1 MKITRIETIAIHMPY
16 QEQILEHLR
25 KGWGLGNRATDE
37 EFAAQRAKFEEEFRT
52 ARPPSV
58 RTTIYRVYTDED
70 LVGLGEGAALDE
82 DQLAAFIGHSPF
94 EYIMDDSVGPLQIA
108 FYDLMGQAL
117 DLPLARV
124 IGPAADRAPLAWWSH
139 CFPAEVLRSEAE
151 RAQALGYRVHKFKRR
166 AHTDVIEQ
174 IAAIAEVTP
183 ADYEIT
189 VDANETFGTIERA
202 LDIGARLKKFSQLH
216 CLESPIDQSD
226 IDGYRRLHDELGL
239 PLAHH
244 MGNPDAIDALH
255 SEVYDYFILGA
266 QIAGTVRNG
275 AIANTRKKP
284 FWMQLGGDG
293 TDISTLFMLHLA
305 AAVPNAT
312 KGHVSMQHLQVDI
325 LLQEP
330 LTVIDGEVMIPQTP
344 GLGGTLNMDVVE
356 RYRA

>member
-1 MKITRIETIAIHMPY
+1 MRITKIEATAIDMPY
-16 QEQILEHLR
+16 QAQIVEHLR

-37 EFAAQRAKFEEEFRT
+37 QFAAERARFEKEWEQAKAPT
-52 ARPPSV
+52 V
-58 RTTIYRVYTDED
+58 RSTIYQVHTDEG

-82 DQLAAFIGHSPF
+82 AKLAEYVGHSPF
-94 EYIMDDSVGPLQIA
+94 EYIMDDSAGPLQIA

-124 IGPAADRAPLAWWSH
+124 IGPARDRAPLAWWSH
-139 CFPAEVLRSEAE
+139 CFPPEVLRAEAE

-166 AHTDVIEQ
+166 AHTDVVDQ
-174 IAAIAEVTP
+174 VAAIAQVTP
-183 ADYEIT
+183 ESYEIT
-189 VDANETFGTIERA
+189 IDANETFGNVERA
-202 LDIGARLKKFSQLH
+202 LTVCAGLKAHPQLH

-226 IDGYRRLHDELGL
+226 IDGYRKLHDELGL

-244 MGNPDAIDALH
+244 IGKPDAVDALY

-266 QIAGTVRNG
+266 RIAGTVRNG
-275 AIANTRKKP
+275 AIANARKKP

-312 KGHVSMQHLQVDI
+312 KGHVSMQHLQTDI
-325 LLQEP
+325 LLTEP
-330 LTVIDGEVMIPQTP
+330 LKVVDGDVILPTTP
-344 GLGGTLNMDVVE
+344 GLGGTLNMDVVDK
-356 RYRA
+356 YRV

>member
-1 MKITRIETIAIHMPY
+1 MRITRIETIALHMPY

-37 EFAAQRAKFEEEFRT
+37 QFAAERPRFEKEFRT
-52 ARPPSV
+52 AQPPSI

-70 LVGLGEGAALDE
+70 LVGLGEGAALDKE
-82 DQLAAFIGHSPF
+82 QLAGYIGHSPF

-124 IGPAADRAPLAWWSH
+124 IGPARDRAPLAWWSH
-139 CFPAEVLRSEAE
+139 CFPPDVLQSEAQ

-166 AHTDVIEQ
+166 AHTDVVAQ
-174 IAAIAEVTP
+174 IAAIAAVTP
-183 ADYEIT
+183 DDYEIT
-189 VDANETFGTIERA
+189 IDANETFGTVERA
-202 LDIGARLKKFSQLH
+202 LDVCARLKKFPQLH
-216 CLESPIDQSD
+216 CLESPIEQSD
-226 IDGYRRLHDELGL
+226 IAGYRRLHAELGL

-244 MGNPDAIDALH
+244 IGTPDVVEALYCG
-255 SEVYDYFILGA
+255 VYDYFILGA
-266 QIAGTVRNG
+266 TIAATVRSG
-275 AIANTRKKP
+275 AIANTRNKP

-312 KGHVSMQHLQVDI
+312 KGHVSMQHLQTDI
-325 LLQEP
+325 LLTEP
-330 LTVIDGEVMIPQTP
+330 LQVVDGEVMIPQTP
-344 GLGGTLNMDVVE
+344 GLGGTLNMDVVDK
-356 RYRA
+356 YRV

>member
-1 MKITRIETIAIHMPY
+1 MKITRIEKIAIHMPY

-37 EFAAQRAKFEEEFRT
+37 EFAAERSRFEEEFRT
-52 ARPPSV
+52 AQPPSV
-58 RTTIYRVYTDED
+58 RTTLYQVYTDED
-70 LVGLGEGAALDE
+70 LVGLAEGAALDDE
-82 DQLAAFIGHSPF
+82 QLTTYIGHSPF
-94 EYIMDDSVGPLQIA
+94 EYIMDDGVGPLQIA

-117 DLPLARV
+117 DLPLAKV
-124 IGPAADRAPLAWWSH
+124 IGPSRDRAPLAWWSH
-139 CFPAEVLRSEAE
+139 CFPAQALADEAQ

-166 AHTDVIEQ
+166 AHTDVVEQ

-183 ADYEIT
+183 AEYEIT
-189 VDANETFGTIERA
+189 IDANETFGTVERA
-202 LDIGARLKKFSQLH
+202 LDIGTQLKRFPQLH
-216 CLESPIDQSD
+216 CLESPIEQSD

-244 MGNPDAIDALH
+244 IGKPDVVDALY

-266 QIAGTVRNG
+266 RIAGTVRNG
-275 AIANTRKKP
+275 AIANARKKP

-312 KGHVSMQHLQVDI
+312 KGHVSMQHLQTDI

-330 LTVIDGEVMIPQTP
+330 LQVIDGDVLIPQSP
-344 GLGGTLNMDVVE
+344 GLGGRLNMDTVE
-356 RYRA
+356 RYRV